1 MEYDFL
7 TLGVKTLRRRKSGSF
22 WLGMLFAFLFA
33 ATFIPDV
40 CGAQA
45 PGAAEVVQST
55 EQTQAGEPA
64 GAGGPEEARG
74 PGPEAD
80 GTAAKVAVTVRV
92 KDITRVYGVR
102 DNQLMG
108 YGLVVGLRGTGDS
121 RSTPFTGRTLSN
133 MLDKFNITVDPLEIR
148 SKNVAAVMV
157 TGVLPAFASPG
168 DAVDVTVS
176 SLGDARSLAGGTLLL
191 TELAGA
197 DGRIY
202 AVAQGPVQSGAD
214 ARATVGRVP
223 AGATVER
230 HVAMDLLTPD
240 GSLVLSL
247 LNPDYTTAARIARAV
262 CERFEEGAAVAV
274 DGGTV
279 RVAVPEWLQ
288 ETPTPFIAEVGELE
302 VSPDAPAKVV
312 LNARTGVVV
321 IGGSVRISPAAVS
334 YNGFNVSVG
343 VSPGSQA
350 QAGGDMV
357 IMPMQPG
364 STVALEAGATIE
376 ALAAALNAVGARPV
390 DIMNIMEALRA
401 CGALQ
406 AELQIM

>member
-1 MEYDFL
+1 M
-7 TLGVKTLRRRKSGSF
+7 RRRKSGSV

-334 YNGFNVSVG
+334 YNGFSVSVG

>member
-7 TLGVKTLRRRKSGSF
+7 TLGVKTLRRRKSGSV

-321 IGGSVRISPAAVS
+321 IGGNVRISPAAVS

>member
-1 MEYDFL
+1 M
-7 TLGVKTLRRRKSGSF
+7 RRRKSGSF

-321 IGGSVRISPAAVS
+321 IGGNVRISPAAVS

>member
-1 MEYDFL
+1 M
-7 TLGVKTLRRRKSGSF
+7 RRRKPGSF
-22 WLGMLFAFLFA
+22 WVGMLFAFLFA

-321 IGGSVRISPAAVS
+321 IGGNVRISPAAVS

>member
-279 RVAVPEWLQ
+279 RVAVPEWFQ

-321 IGGSVRISPAAVS
+321 IGGNVRISPAAVS

-343 VSPGSQA
+343 VSPGSQV

>member
-1 MEYDFL
+1 M
-7 TLGVKTLRRRKSGSF
+7 RRRKLSSAWVAVPF
-22 WLGMLFAFLFA
+22 VFLLA
-33 ATFIPDV
+33 ASFIPCV

-45 PGAAEVVQST
+45 PQATEVVQFP
-55 EQTQAGEPA
+55 EQMQAGEPA
-64 GAGGPEEARG
+64 GAGEPEEVG
-74 PGPEAD
+74 EPVIVGQ
-80 GTAAKVAVTVRV
+80 AANAIVTVRV

-102 DNQLMG
+102 SNQLMG

-121 RSTPFTGRTLSN
+121 RNTPFTGRTLSN

-148 SKNVAAVMV
+148 AKNVAAVMA

-168 DAVDVTVS
+168 DAIDVTVS

-202 AVAQGPVQSGAD
+202 ALAQGSVMSGAE
-214 ARATVGRVP
+214 AKPTVGRVP

-230 HVAMDLLTPD
+230 DVAMDLLTPD
-240 GSLVLSL
+240 GNLVLSL

-262 CERFEEGAAVAV
+262 CERFGEGAAVAV

-279 RVAVPEWLQ
+279 SVDVPEWLQ
-288 ETPTPFIAEVGELE
+288 ETPTPFVAEVGELE
-302 VSPDAPAKVV
+302 VSPDAPARVV

-321 IGGSVRISPAAVS
+321 IGGNVRISSAAVS
-334 YNGFNVSVG
+334 YNGFNVNVG
-343 VSPGSQA
+343 IPSGWQD
-350 QAGGDMV
+350 QAGGNVM
-357 IMPMQPG
+357 IQPSGPG
-364 STVALEAGATIE
+364 STVVLEAGGTIE
-376 ALAAALNAVGARPV
+376 SLVAALNAVGARPV

-406 AELQIM
+406 AELQVM

>member
-321 IGGSVRISPAAVS
+321 IGGNVRISPAAVS

>member
-1 MEYDFL
+1 M
-7 TLGVKTLRRRKSGSF
+7 RRRKSGSV

-321 IGGSVRISPAAVS
+321 IGGNVRISPAAVS
-334 YNGFNVSVG
+334 YNGFSVSVG

>member
-1 MEYDFL
+1 M
-7 TLGVKTLRRRKSGSF
+7 RRRKPGSF
-22 WLGMLFAFLFA
+22 WVGMLFAFLLVA
-33 ATFIPDV
+33 ALIPGV

-321 IGGSVRISPAAVS
+321 IGGNVRISPAAVS

>member
-1 MEYDFL
+1 M
-7 TLGVKTLRRRKSGSF
+7 RRRKSGSV

-321 IGGSVRISPAAVS
+321 IGGNVRISPAAVS

>member
-1 MEYDFL
+1 M
-7 TLGVKTLRRRKSGSF
+7 RRRKPGSF
-22 WLGMLFAFLFA
+22 WVGMLFAFLLVA
-33 ATFIPDV
+33 ALIPGV

-230 HVAMDLLTPD
+230 HVAMDLLAPD

-321 IGGSVRISPAAVS
+321 IGGNVRISPAAVS
-334 YNGFNVSVG
+334 YNGFSVSVG

>member
-262 CERFEEGAAVAV
+262 CERFEEGVAVAV

-321 IGGSVRISPAAVS
+321 IGGNVRISPAAVS

>member
-1 MEYDFL
+1 M
-7 TLGVKTLRRRKSGSF
+7 RRRKSGSF

-334 YNGFNVSVG
+334 YNGFSVSVG

>member
-1 MEYDFL
+1 M
-7 TLGVKTLRRRKSGSF
+7 RRRKSGSV

-230 HVAMDLLTPD
+230 HVAMDLLAPD

-321 IGGSVRISPAAVS
+321 IGGNVRISPAAVS

-343 VSPGSQA
+343 VSPGSQV

>member
-1 MEYDFL
+1 M
-7 TLGVKTLRRRKSGSF
+7 RRRKSGSV

-230 HVAMDLLTPD
+230 HVAMDLLAPD

-321 IGGSVRISPAAVS
+321 IGGNVRISPAAVS

>member
-1 MEYDFL
+1 M
-7 TLGVKTLRRRKSGSF
+7 RRRKSGSF

>member
-1 MEYDFL
+1 M
-7 TLGVKTLRRRKSGSF
+7 
-22 WLGMLFAFLFA
+22 
-33 ATFIPDV
+33 
-40 CGAQA
+40 
-45 PGAAEVVQST
+45 
-55 EQTQAGEPA
+55 
-64 GAGGPEEARG
+64 
-74 PGPEAD
+74 
-80 GTAAKVAVTVRV
+80 
-92 KDITRVYGVR
+92 
-102 DNQLMG
+102 
-108 YGLVVGLRGTGDS
+108 
-121 RSTPFTGRTLSN
+121 
-133 MLDKFNITVDPLEIR
+133 
-148 SKNVAAVMV
+148 
-157 TGVLPAFASPG
+157 PAFASPPG

-262 CERFEEGAAVAV
+262 CERFEEGGAAVAV

-288 ETPTPFIAEVGELE
+288 ETPTPFIAEVGGELE

-321 IGGSVRISPAAVS
+321 IGGNVRISPAAVS
-334 YNGFNVSVG
+334 YNGFSVSVGG

>member
-1 MEYDFL
+1 
-7 TLGVKTLRRRKSGSF
+7 
-22 WLGMLFAFLFA
+22 MLFAFLFA

-321 IGGSVRISPAAVS
+321 IGGNVRISPAAVS

>member
-7 TLGVKTLRRRKSGSF
+7 TLGVKTLRRRKPGSF
-22 WLGMLFAFLFA
+22 WVGMLFAFLLVA
-33 ATFIPDV
+33 ALIPGV

-45 PGAAEVVQST
+45 LGAAEVVQST

-230 HVAMDLLTPD
+230 HVAMDLLAPD

-321 IGGSVRISPAAVS
+321 IGGNVRISPAAVS
-334 YNGFNVSVG
+334 YNGFSVSVG

>member
-1 MEYDFL
+1 M
-7 TLGVKTLRRRKSGSF
+7 RRRKSGSF

-321 IGGSVRISPAAVS
+321 IGGNVRISPAAVS

-343 VSPGSQA
+343 VSPGSQV

>member
-7 TLGVKTLRRRKSGSF
+7 TLGVRTLPRRKPGSA
-22 WLGMLFAFLFA
+22 WVAMSFAFLLVAF
-33 ATFIPDV
+33 FIPCV
-40 CGAQA
+40 CGAQSPQA
-45 PGAAEVVQST
+45 TEVVQAS
-55 EQTQAGEPA
+55 QQAQAGEPA
-64 GAGGPEEARG
+64 GAGE
-74 PGPEAD
+74 PEAVD
-80 GTAAKVAVTVRV
+80 GPAVAGPSTKATVTVRV

-121 RSTPFTGRTLSN
+121 RNTPFTGRTLSN

-148 SKNVAAVMV
+148 AKNVAAVMV

-168 DAVDVTVS
+168 DAIDVTVS

-202 AVAQGPVQSGAD
+202 ALAQGPVLSGAEV
-214 ARATVGRVP
+214 RPTVGRVP

-230 HVAMDLLTPD
+230 HVAMDLLTPE
-240 GSLVLSL
+240 GNLVLSL

-262 CERFEEGAAVAV
+262 CERFGEGAAVAV

-279 RVAVPEWLQ
+279 RVDVPEWLQ

-302 VSPDAPAKVV
+302 VSPDAPARVV

-321 IGGSVRISPAAVS
+321 IGGNVRISPAAVS

-343 VSPGSQA
+343 MSSGWQD
-350 QAGGDMV
+350 QAGGDVM
-357 IMPMQPG
+357 IQPLGPG
-364 STVALEAGATIE
+364 STVALEAGTTIE